1 MCCHL
6 YYSARLLICQPDWNI
21 FFKSVYHLN
30 PFGNKFIF
38 WWLITVVFKM
48 VLTFYNCICF
58 SHKISPLC
66 IKLYEN
72 MLVQYAYLS
81 PTPHKGN
88 RQTTVSC
95 TVSRELYPCM
105 VLMQPPNAVT
115 RSRREYHYHSGCHG
129 RAGGSPTLIAG
140 FLAHRIAGHGVPDYR
155 GSCFHTS
162 PELKS

>member
-6 YYSARLLICQPDWNI
+6 HYSARLLICQPDWNI
-21 FFKSVYHLN
+21 FFKPVYHLN

-38 WWLITVVFKM
+38 WWLIAVVFKM

-58 SHKISPLC
+58 SHKISPLR

-95 TVSRELYPCM
+95 TVSRELHPCM

-115 RSRREYHYHSGCHG
+115 RSRREYHYTSRQSWPYRWQSDILLTVLSLGCENWK
-129 RAGGSPTLIAG
+129 
-140 FLAHRIAGHGVPDYR
+140 VPIQINKQ
-155 GSCFHTS
+155 G
-162 PELKS
+162 

>member
-21 FFKSVYHLN
+21 FFKPVYHLN

-38 WWLITVVFKM
+38 WWLIAVVFKM

-95 TVSRELYPCM
+95 TVSRELHPLHGSHAAAQCSDAFKTGVSLYFPAI
-105 VLMQPPNAVT
+105 VAVSVAI
-115 RSRREYHYHSGCHG
+115 RYFIDGF
-129 RAGGSPTLIAG
+129 IAR
-140 FLAHRIAGHGVPDYR
+140 LW
-155 GSCFHTS
+155 
-162 PELKS
+162 ELKSPDTDK

>member
-21 FFKSVYHLN
+21 FFKPVYHLN

-38 WWLITVVFKM
+38 WWLIAVVFEM

-81 PTPHKGN
+81 STPHKGN

-95 TVSRELYPCM
+95 TVSRELHPCM

-115 RSRREYHYHSGCHG
+115 RSRREYHYTSRQSWPYRWQSDILLTVLSLGCENWK
-129 RAGGSPTLIAG
+129 
-140 FLAHRIAGHGVPDYR
+140 VPIQINKQ
-155 GSCFHTS
+155 G
-162 PELKS
+162 